1 MSPKGTADLEAE
13 AAEIL
18 RSVGAREA
26 ALNQT
31 AFDAA
36 REGEQARQNAR
47 KAAELARR
55 FATQKLARG
64 VGGGGSSSSS
74 PTHAANNT
82 YSTTSSAMSSSPS
95 PPRLSTQAK
104 LLNLSLELERCQRAL
119 AEEKSEHKATQQAL
133 AEAEATA
140 TKRQAELE
148 ALLHDLET
156 AREEFGRKNDE
167 LQRELDLTK
176 QRLEA
181 ADQDASL
188 ALELAQSNAT
198 AREEMEAWY
207 QQCLDRNTELQGA
220 LEQQQQ
226 LQLQNGGHET
236 NQIVP
241 QVANDEN
248 ASREKLSPAKSGD
261 SMVASGREL
270 LKSFRN
276 GGRQMVLSPTKAAKR
291 THERRRQLTE
301 RLKAIEPANMVEN
314 PRSEASINSRISK
327 LLQESGRRL
336 SLPGRWWKKLPAST
350 DSTTGVVSSED
361 TESLTQHYCQAVE
374 VSFAWLLCFP
384 TFVCMP
390 CSHKI
395 STRHFSVQ
403 QLVERKNKDL
413 FELQAYCEL
422 VENSGGGA
430 KN

>member
-55 FATQKLARG
+55 FSTQKSLR
-64 VGGGGSSSSS
+64 GGGGNNSSGSS
-74 PTHAANNT
+74 PTHTASNYT
-82 YSTTSSAMSSSPS
+82 TTSATPPTSSSPS

-133 AEAEATA
+133 AEAQATA
-140 TKRQAELE
+140 TKRQADLE
-148 ALLHDLET
+148 ALLHDHET

-167 LQRELDLTK
+167 LQRELVLTK

-181 ADQDASL
+181 ADQDAAL
-188 ALELAQSNAT
+188 ALELAQNNAT

-207 QQCLDRNTELQGA
+207 QTCLNRNTELQGA
-220 LEQQQQ
+220 LEQQQ
-226 LQLQNGGHET
+226 LQLQTVGHGI

-248 ASREKLSPAKSGD
+248 ASIGQNGSPAKSVD

-276 GGRQMVLSPTKAAKR
+276 GGRQMVVSPSKAAER
-291 THERRRQLTE
+291 THERRRHLTE
-301 RLKAIEPANMVEN
+301 RLKAIEPSKMAEN
-314 PRSEASINSRISK
+314 PRSEASINSRITK
-327 LLQESGRRL
+327 LLQASGRRL
-336 SLPGRWWKKLPAST
+336 SLPGRWWNKLSVSSAST
-350 DSTTGVVSSED
+350 TSAVSSED

-374 VSFAWLLCFP
+374 VSLGWKLPFRTCVRQDDLSRN
-384 TFVCMP
+384 VN
-390 CSHKI
+390 SI
-395 STRHFSVQ
+395 SFGT
-403 QLVERKNKDL
+403 
-413 FELQAYCEL
+413 AI
-422 VENSGGGA
+422 GGTQRQRIV
-430 KN
+430 